1 VVATL
6 VRLRLLVLRNTLRRQ
21 TAQLVV
27 VIIAAVYGLGILLA
41 AVLGLIFL
49 DLASTEVIRTA
60 VVLAGGAA
68 LLGWGVLPLVA
79 TGIDETLEPARLAA
93 YPIPL
98 RQLMTGLFLGG
109 VLGVPGIVTTIA
121 ALCTALSWRHLP
133 GVAVVALLTGILG
146 AASCVVASR
155 AAAAIGSG
163 LSTGRRFRE
172 ARGLLLII
180 PIILLGPIVLV
191 ITGFIERA
199 HTSLGVI
206 VDVVSWTPVGAVWAV
221 PASVALGDPVGAL
234 ARSAIALATFGVL
247 VLAWRWGLAKA
258 LVTPVVQ
265 GGGRSHTRGRLGLF
279 GNGVLG
285 AFGPVGAVAARC
297 LTYWIRDPRYQRQLI
312 LIPILPVL
320 LGFYATLNH
329 THAYLLALGPVTAF
343 FLSVTLV
350 TDVSYDGSAFTLHV
364 ARGVRGV
371 ADRAGRAT
379 ALLVFALPVVVVF
392 AIGGAAF
399 GAASASSA
407 PALVGLAVGVL
418 GSGVG
423 VASVSSALLVLPV
436 PAPGDNPFRSRPGTN
451 LSNTLQMLVVWG
463 ILGVLCLPEIVL
475 LVVAALTHAAVWGW
489 VGLVVGIVLGA
500 VFLVLGVNQ
509 GGALLDRR
517 APELLVQLNR
527 AR

>member
-1 VVATL
+1 

-27 VIIAAVYGLGILLA
+27 VIVGAVYGLGILLGSIA
-41 AVLGLIFL
+41 GLFFL
-49 DLASTEVIRTA
+49 DLAPTEVIRTA
-60 VVLAGGAA
+60 VVLAGGAV
-68 LLGWGVLPLVA
+68 LLGWAVLPLVA
-79 TGIDETLEPARLAA
+79 TGIDETLEPARLAV
-93 YPIPL
+93 YPIPR

-133 GVAVVALLTGILG
+133 GVALVALGTGVLG
-146 AASCVVASR
+146 AASCIVASR
-155 AAAAIGSG
+155 AAAALGAG
-163 LSTGRRFRE
+163 LSSGRRFRE
-172 ARGLLLII
+172 ARGLLVIV

-191 ITGFIERA
+191 LTGFIERS
-199 HTSLGVI
+199 HTSLGTI
-206 VDVVSWTPVGAVWAV
+206 VDVVAWTPVGAVWAI
-221 PASVALGDPVGAL
+221 PSAVALGDPVGAL
-234 ARSAIALATFGVL
+234 ARLLIALATFAVL
-247 VLAWRWGLAKA
+247 LLVWRWGLARA
-258 LVTPVVQ
+258 LVTPAVQ
-265 GGGRSHTRGRLGLF
+265 GGGRAHTRGKLGLF
-279 GNGVLG
+279 GTRVFG
-285 AFGPVGAVAARC
+285 AFGPAGAVASRC

-312 LIPILPVL
+312 LIPLLPVL

-329 THAYLLALGPVTAF
+329 THTYLLALGPVTAF

-350 TDVSYDGSAFTLHV
+350 TDVSYDGSAFTLHL
-364 ARGVRGV
+364 AKGVPGR
-371 ADRAGRAT
+371 ADRAGRAA

-392 AIGGAAF
+392 AIGGAVF
-399 GAASASSA
+399 GQAAPASA
-407 PALVGLAVGVL
+407 PGIVGLALGVL

-451 LSNTLQMLVVWG
+451 LSNTLQMFAVWG
-463 ILGVLCLPEIVL
+463 VLAVLSLPEIVL
-475 LVVAALTHAAVWGW
+475 LAVAALTHDALWGW
-489 VGLVVGIVLGA
+489 VALVVGAVLGA
-500 VFLVLGVNQ
+500 VFLVLGVNR